1 MITEQDGPVVKCG
14 YLSHD
19 SNLQVLITWM
29 VQKHVNSTALA
40 LKATGNGQAL
50 KTGSVTPSRMAVD
63 RLSRAL
69 GFYGSR

>member
-1 MITEQDGPVVKCG
+1 MITEQDGPVVQCG

-50 KTGSVTPSRMAVD
+50 KTGMAVD